1 MKKVFKIIGIVLLV
15 LIIGLIAAPFLFRGQ
30 LEELLK
36 KSINEN
42 LNATVAWEDFDLTLF
57 SSFPDAAVQVQN
69 FSVVNNAPFAGDT
82 LASGA
87 TLQLDMGVMQ
97 LFKTSSG
104 KPIQIDAIR
113 LDEGFVNIKVD
124 SLGNANYDIAKES
137 PATSA
142 TQDTLADNSGGFSF
156 DVQHYELNNSRINYL
171 DESTQTFLRLAEVN
185 HEGDGD
191 FSAAVSNLNTT
202 TTALA
207 SFDFDGVNYL
217 NANKIALDA
226 VIEMNLEE
234 QRYTFK
240 ENEALINQLPLVFKG
255 FIQVNENN
263 NELDLAFETPSS
275 DFKNFLGVIPEVYAK
290 NLDGVTT
297 TGDFKV
303 NGRINGVV
311 DETHIPM
318 LDIAI
323 QSNNA
328 SFKYPDLPKSV
339 NDIII
344 DAQIMNETGN
354 VDDTYLRLGNLNF
367 RIDQDVFN
375 AKGRIDRLT
384 TNPLVDLALK
394 GKLNLANL
402 EKAYPLELD
411 QDINGLLTV
420 DMTANFDMESVEKE
434 RYQNIK
440 SSGTASLKDFKY
452 VSPELP
458 NALNMAS
465 ANVTFNPG
473 TITLNN
479 LDAQT
484 GQTDISAKGSIEN
497 LIPFV
502 LSKEDLK
509 GRFTVNSKVINLA
522 DFSVVE
528 EESTAATSA
537 EKSASTSATASGDTA
552 IKIPSFLD
560 ATLDFKAGKV
570 IYDNITLSNV
580 SGNVTVQ
587 NETASL
593 NNIRSDIFGG
603 AIGLNGNVSTK
614 SATPTF
620 EMALDLKSVDI
631 SQSFEGLEMLQQLT
645 PIAKALQ
652 GALNTNIQLK
662 GNLTDDLTPVLSSLA
677 GNALA
682 QLLTVEVK
690 PEKMKLISALDDKL
704 DFINLQNLDLSNLK
718 TQLSFD
724 NGLVTVKPFDFNIK
738 GINVGVSG
746 THSLENTMNYT
757 LNLKVPGSYLGSK
770 VGNTLASLSNADLE
784 SYTVDLPVTLSGNF
798 TSPQVSLNTQQAVT
812 NLTQQIVATQK
823 DKLKQQGED
832 KVKQALSGL
841 LGGTKTTTDSTA
853 VKTGKDSVSTTTKTT
868 TEKVVKD
875 VLGGLFGKKKAT
887 QDTTKTNN

>member
-1 MKKVFKIIGIVLLV
+1 MKKIFKIIGIVLLV
-15 LIIGLIAAPFLFRGQ
+15 LIVGLIAAPFLFRGP
-30 LEELLK
+30 LEDLLK
-36 KSINEN
+36 RSINEN
-42 LNATVAWEDFDLTLF
+42 INATVAWEDFDLTLF
-57 SSFPDAAVQVQN
+57 SSFPDAAVKVNN
-69 FSVVNNAPFAGDT
+69 FTVVNNAPFAGDT

-87 TLQLDMGVMQ
+87 VLQLDMGVMQ

-104 KPIQIDAIR
+104 EPIAIDAIR
-113 LDEGFVNIKVD
+113 LDDAYVNIKVD
-124 SLGNANYDIAKES
+124 SLGNANYDIAKEN
-137 PATSA
+137 PNATA
-142 TQDTLADNSGGFSF
+142 TTDTLADSSGGFSF
-156 DVQHYELNNSRINYL
+156 AVQHYELNNSRINYL
-171 DESTQTFLRLAEVN
+171 DESTQTFLRLSEVN

-191 FSAAVSNLNTT
+191 FSAAISNLNTKT
-202 TTALA
+202 EALA
-207 SFDFDGVNYL
+207 SFDLDGVNYL
-217 NANKIALDA
+217 NNNKLSLDA

-240 ENEALINQLPLVFKG
+240 ENEALVNQLPLVFEG
-255 FIQVNENN
+255 FVQINEAN
-263 NELDLAFETPSS
+263 NELDLSFETPTS

-303 NGRINGVV
+303 MGSIKGIV

-323 QSNNA
+323 NSNNA
-328 SFKYPDLPKSV
+328 SFKYPELPKSV
-339 NDIII
+339 EDIII
-344 DAQIMNETGN
+344 DAQIVNETGN

-384 TNPLVDLALK
+384 TNPLIDLALK

-402 EKAYPLELD
+402 EQAYPLELD
-411 QDINGLLTV
+411 QDINGLLSV
-420 DMTANFDMESVEKE
+420 DMTANFDMESVEQE

-458 NALNMAS
+458 NALNMAQ

-473 TITLNN
+473 TITLNT
-479 LDAQT
+479 LEAQT

-509 GRFTVNSKVINLA
+509 GRFTVNSNLINLA

-528 EESTAATSA
+528 DATVTQDEETATTSA
-537 EKSASTSATASGDTA
+537 SSSGNAA

-560 ATLDFKAGKV
+560 AALDFSAGKV

-580 SGNVTVQ
+580 KGNVTVQ

-593 NNIRSDIFGG
+593 NNISSDIFGG

-614 SATPTF
+614 NTTPTF
-620 EMALDLKSVDI
+620 EMALDLSSVDI
-631 SQSFEGLEMLQQLT
+631 SESFNGLEMLQQLT

-652 GALNTNIQLK
+652 GKLNTNIQLK

-682 QLLTVEVK
+682 QLLTAEVN
-690 PEKMKLISALDDKL
+690 PQQMKLLSALDSKL
-704 DFINLQNLDLSNLK
+704 DFIDLQNLDLSNLK

-746 THSLENTMNYT
+746 THSLENSMNYT

-770 VGNTLASLSNADLE
+770 VGSTLANLSNADLE
-784 SYTVDLPVTLSGNF
+784 KYTVDLPINLTGDF
-798 TSPQVSLNTQQAVT
+798 TNPQVSLNTQQAVT

-832 KVKQALSGL
+832 KVRDVLGGL
-841 LGGTKTTTDSTA
+841 LGGDKTTTDSTA
-853 VKTGKDSVSTTTKTT
+853 TQTAKDSTSTTNQST

-875 VLGGLFGKKKAT
+875 VLGGLFGKKKAA
-887 QDTTKTNN
+887 DTTKTNN

>member
-1 MKKVFKIIGIVLLV
+1 MKKIFKIIGIVLLV

-30 LEELLK
+30 LEDLLK
-36 KSINEN
+36 RSINEN
-42 LNATVAWEDFDLTLF
+42 INATVAWEDFDLTLF
-57 SSFPDAAVQVQN
+57 SSFPDAAVKVNN

-87 TLQLDMGVMQ
+87 VLQLDMGVMQ

-104 KPIQIDAIR
+104 EPIAIDAIR
-113 LDEGFVNIKVD
+113 LADAYVNIKVD
-124 SLGNANYDIAKES
+124 SLGNANYDIAKEN
-137 PATSA
+137 PNAIATV
-142 TQDTLADNSGGFSF
+142 DTLADSSGGFSF
-156 DVQHYELNNSRINYL
+156 AVQHYELNNSRINYL
-171 DESTQTFLRLAEVN
+171 DESTQTFLRLSEVN

-191 FSAAVSNLNTT
+191 FSAAISSLNTKT
-202 TTALA
+202 EALA
-207 SFDFDGVNYL
+207 SFDLDGVNYL
-217 NANKIALDA
+217 NNNKLSLDA

-240 ENEALINQLPLVFKG
+240 ENEALVNQLPLVFEG
-255 FIQVNENN
+255 FVQINEAN
-263 NELDLAFETPSS
+263 NELDLSFETPTS

-303 NGRINGVV
+303 MGSIKGIV

-323 QSNNA
+323 NSNNA
-328 SFKYPDLPKSV
+328 SFKYPELPKSV
-339 NDIII
+339 EDIII
-344 DAQIMNETGN
+344 DAQIVNETGN

-402 EKAYPLELD
+402 EQAYPLELD
-411 QDINGLLTV
+411 QDINGLLSV
-420 DMTANFDMESVEKE
+420 DMTANFDMESVEQE

-458 NALNMAS
+458 NALNMAQ

-473 TITLNN
+473 TITLNT
-479 LDAQT
+479 LEAQT

-509 GRFTVNSKVINLA
+509 GRFTVNSNLINLA

-528 EESTAATSA
+528 DATVTQDEETATTSA
-537 EKSASTSATASGDTA
+537 SSSGNAA

-560 ATLDFKAGKV
+560 AALDFSAGKV

-580 SGNVTVQ
+580 KGNVTVQ

-593 NNIRSDIFGG
+593 NNISSDIFGG

-614 SATPTF
+614 NTTPTF
-620 EMALDLKSVDI
+620 EMALDLSSVDI
-631 SQSFEGLEMLQQLT
+631 SESFNGLEMLQQLT

-652 GALNTNIQLK
+652 GKLNTNIQLK

-682 QLLTVEVK
+682 QLLTAEVN
-690 PEKMKLISALDDKL
+690 PQQMKLLSALDSKL
-704 DFINLQNLDLSNLK
+704 DFIDLQNLDLSNLK

-746 THSLENTMNYT
+746 THSLENSMNYT

-770 VGNTLASLSNADLE
+770 VGSTLANLSNADLE
-784 SYTVDLPVTLSGNF
+784 KYTVDLPINLTGDF
-798 TSPQVSLNTQQAVT
+798 TNPQVSLNTQQAVT

-832 KVKQALSGL
+832 KVRDVLGGL
-841 LGGTKTTTDSTA
+841 LGGNKTTTDSTA
-853 VKTGKDSVSTTTKTT
+853 TQTAKDSTSTTNQST

-875 VLGGLFGKKKAT
+875 VLGGLFGKKKAA
-887 QDTTKTNN
+887 DTTKTNN

>member
-1 MKKVFKIIGIVLLV
+1 MKKIFKIIGIVLLV
-15 LIIGLIAAPFLFRGQ
+15 LIVGLIAAPFLFRGP
-30 LEELLK
+30 LEDLLK
-36 KSINEN
+36 RSINEN
-42 LNATVAWEDFDLTLF
+42 INATVAWEDFDLTLF
-57 SSFPDAAVQVQN
+57 SSFPDAAVKVNN
-69 FSVVNNAPFAGDT
+69 FTVVNNAPFAGDT

-87 TLQLDMGVMQ
+87 VLQLDMGVMQ

-104 KPIQIDAIR
+104 EPIAIDAIR
-113 LDEGFVNIKVD
+113 LDDAYVNIKVD
-124 SLGNANYDIAKES
+124 SLGNANYDIAKEN
-137 PATSA
+137 PNATA
-142 TQDTLADNSGGFSF
+142 TADTLADSSGGFRF
-156 DVQHYELNNSRINYL
+156 AVQHYELNNSRINYL
-171 DESTQTFLRLAEVN
+171 DESTQTFLRLSEVN

-191 FSAAVSNLNTT
+191 FSAAISNLNTKT
-202 TTALA
+202 EALA
-207 SFDFDGVNYL
+207 SFDLDGVNYL
-217 NANKIALDA
+217 NNNKLSLDA
-226 VIEMNLEE
+226 VIEMNLDE

-240 ENEALINQLPLVFKG
+240 ENEALVNQLPLVFEG
-255 FIQVNENN
+255 FVQINEAN
-263 NELDLAFETPSS
+263 NELDLSFETPTS

-303 NGRINGVV
+303 MGSIKGIV

-323 QSNNA
+323 NSNNA
-328 SFKYPDLPKSV
+328 SFKYPELPKSV
-339 NDIII
+339 EDIII
-344 DAQIMNETGN
+344 DAQIVNETGN

-402 EKAYPLELD
+402 EQAYPLELD

-420 DMTANFDMESVEKE
+420 DMTANFDMESVEQE

-458 NALNMAS
+458 NALNMAQ

-473 TITLNN
+473 TITLNT
-479 LDAQT
+479 LEAQT

-509 GRFTVNSKVINLA
+509 GRFTVNSNVINLA

-528 EESTAATSA
+528 DATVTQDEETATTSA
-537 EKSASTSATASGDTA
+537 SSSGNAA

-560 ATLDFKAGKV
+560 AALDFSAGKV

-580 SGNVTVQ
+580 KGNVTVQ

-593 NNIRSDIFGG
+593 NNISSDIFGG

-614 SATPTF
+614 NTTPTF
-620 EMALDLKSVDI
+620 EMALDLSSVDI
-631 SQSFEGLEMLQQLT
+631 SESFNGLEMLQQLT

-652 GALNTNIQLK
+652 GKLNTNIQLK

-682 QLLTVEVK
+682 QLLTAEVN
-690 PEKMKLISALDDKL
+690 PQQMKLLSALDSKL
-704 DFINLQNLDLSNLK
+704 DFIDLQNLDLSNLK

-746 THSLENTMNYT
+746 THSLENSMNYT

-770 VGNTLASLSNADLE
+770 VGSTLANLSNADLE
-784 SYTVDLPVTLSGNF
+784 KYTVDLPINLTGDF
-798 TSPQVSLNTQQAVT
+798 TNPQVSLNTQQAVT

-832 KVKQALSGL
+832 KVRDVLGGL
-841 LGGTKTTTDSTA
+841 LGGNKTTTDSTA
-853 VKTGKDSVSTTTKTT
+853 TQTAKDSTSRTNQST

-875 VLGGLFGKKKAT
+875 VLGGLFGKKKAA
-887 QDTTKTNN
+887 DTTKTNN

>member
-1 MKKVFKIIGIVLLV
+1 MKKIFKIIGIVLLV

-30 LEELLK
+30 LEDLLK
-36 KSINEN
+36 RSINEN
-42 LNATVAWEDFDLTLF
+42 INATVAWEDFDLTLF
-57 SSFPDAAVQVQN
+57 SSFPDAAVKVNN

-87 TLQLDMGVMQ
+87 VLQLDMGVMQ

-104 KPIQIDAIR
+104 KPIAIDAIR
-113 LDEGFVNIKVD
+113 LDDAYVNIKVD
-124 SLGNANYDIAKES
+124 SLGNANYDIAKEN
-137 PATSA
+137 PNASA
-142 TQDTLADNSGGFSF
+142 TADTLADSSGGFSF
-156 DVQHYELNNSRINYL
+156 AVQHYELNNSRINYL
-171 DESTQTFLRLAEVN
+171 DESTQTFLRLSEVN

-191 FSAAVSNLNTT
+191 FSAAISNLNTKT
-202 TTALA
+202 EALA
-207 SFDFDGVNYL
+207 SFDLDGVNYL
-217 NANKIALDA
+217 NNNKLSLDA
-226 VIEMNLEE
+226 VIEMNLDE

-240 ENEALINQLPLVFKG
+240 ENEALVNQLPLVFEG
-255 FIQVNENN
+255 FVQINEAN
-263 NELDLAFETPSS
+263 NELDLSFETPTS

-303 NGRINGVV
+303 MGSIKGIV

-323 QSNNA
+323 NSNNA
-328 SFKYPDLPKSV
+328 SFKYPELPKSV
-339 NDIII
+339 EDIII
-344 DAQIMNETGN
+344 DAQIVNETGN

-402 EKAYPLELD
+402 EQAYPLELD
-411 QDINGLLTV
+411 QGINGLLTV
-420 DMTANFDMESVEKE
+420 DMTANFDMESVEQE

-458 NALNMAS
+458 NALNMAQ

-473 TITLNN
+473 TITLNT
-479 LDAQT
+479 LEAQT

-509 GRFTVNSKVINLA
+509 GRFTVNSNVINLA

-528 EESTAATSA
+528 DATVTQDEETATTSA
-537 EKSASTSATASGDTA
+537 SSSGNAA

-560 ATLDFKAGKV
+560 AALDFSAGKV

-580 SGNVTVQ
+580 KGNVTVQ

-593 NNIRSDIFGG
+593 NNISSDIFGG

-614 SATPTF
+614 NTTPTF
-620 EMALDLKSVDI
+620 EMALDLSSVDI
-631 SQSFEGLEMLQQLT
+631 SESFNGLEMLQQLT

-652 GALNTNIQLK
+652 GKLNTNIQLK

-682 QLLTVEVK
+682 QLLTAKVN
-690 PEKMKLISALDDKL
+690 PQQMKLLSALDSKL
-704 DFINLQNLDLSNLK
+704 DFIDLQNLDLSNLK

-746 THSLENTMNYT
+746 THSLENSMNYT

-770 VGNTLASLSNADLE
+770 VGSTLANLSNADLE
-784 SYTVDLPVTLSGNF
+784 KYTVDLPINLTGDF
-798 TSPQVSLNTQQAVT
+798 TNPQVSLNTQQAVT

-823 DKLKQQGED
+823 DMLKQEGED
-832 KVKQALSGL
+832 KVRDVLGGL
-841 LGGTKTTTDSTA
+841 LGGNKTTTDSTA
-853 VKTGKDSVSTTTKTT
+853 TQTAKDSTSTTNQST

-875 VLGGLFGKKKAT
+875 VLGGLFGKKKAA
-887 QDTTKTNN
+887 DTTKTNN

>member
-1 MKKVFKIIGIVLLV
+1 MKKIFKIIGIVLLV

-30 LEELLK
+30 LEDLLK
-36 KSINEN
+36 RSINEN
-42 LNATVAWEDFDLTLF
+42 INATVAWEDFDLTLF
-57 SSFPDAAVQVQN
+57 SSFPDAAVKVNN
-69 FSVVNNAPFAGDT
+69 FSVINNAPFAGDT

-87 TLQLDMGVMQ
+87 VLQLDMGVMQ

-104 KPIQIDAIR
+104 EPIAIDAIR
-113 LDEGFVNIKVD
+113 LDDAYVNIKVD
-124 SLGNANYDIAKES
+124 SLGNANYDIAKEN
-137 PATSA
+137 PNATA
-142 TQDTLADNSGGFSF
+142 TTDTLADSSGGFSF
-156 DVQHYELNNSRINYL
+156 AVQHYELNNSRINYL
-171 DESTQTFLRLAEVN
+171 DESTQTFLRLSEVN

-191 FSAAVSNLNTT
+191 FSAAISNLNTKT
-202 TTALA
+202 EALA
-207 SFDFDGVNYL
+207 SFDLDGVNYL
-217 NANKIALDA
+217 NNNKLSLDA

-240 ENEALINQLPLVFKG
+240 ENEALVNQLPLVFEG
-255 FIQVNENN
+255 FVQINEAN
-263 NELDLAFETPSS
+263 NELDLSFETPTS

-303 NGRINGVV
+303 MGSIKGIV

-323 QSNNA
+323 NSNNA
-328 SFKYPDLPKSV
+328 SFKYPELPKSV
-339 NDIII
+339 EDIII
-344 DAQIMNETGN
+344 DAQIVNETGN

-384 TNPLVDLALK
+384 TNPLIDLALK

-402 EKAYPLELD
+402 EQAYPLELD

-420 DMTANFDMESVEKE
+420 DMTANFDMESVEQE

-440 SSGTASLKDFKY
+440 SSGTAGLKDFKY

-458 NALNMAS
+458 NALNMAQ

-473 TITLNN
+473 TITLNT
-479 LDAQT
+479 LEAQT

-509 GRFTVNSKVINLA
+509 GRFTVNSNVINLA

-528 EESTAATSA
+528 DATGAQDEETATTSA
-537 EKSASTSATASGDTA
+537 SNSGNAA

-560 ATLDFKAGKV
+560 AALDFSAGKV

-580 SGNVTVQ
+580 KGNVTVQ

-614 SATPTF
+614 NSTPTF
-620 EMALDLKSVDI
+620 EMVLDLSSVDI
-631 SQSFEGLEMLQQLT
+631 SESFNGLEMLQQLT

-652 GALNTNIQLK
+652 GKLNTNIQLK

-682 QLLTVEVK
+682 QLLTAEVN
-690 PEKMKLISALDDKL
+690 PQQMKLLSALDSKL
-704 DFINLQNLDLSNLK
+704 DFIDLQNLDLSNLK

-746 THSLENTMNYT
+746 THSLENSMNYT

-770 VGNTLASLSNADLE
+770 VGSTLANLSNADLE
-784 SYTVDLPVTLSGNF
+784 KYTADLPINLTGDF
-798 TSPQVSLNTQQAVT
+798 TNPEVSLNTQQAVT

-832 KVKQALSGL
+832 KVRDVLGGL
-841 LGGTKTTTDSTA
+841 LGGDKTTTDSTA
-853 VKTGKDSVSTTTKTT
+853 TQTAKDSTSTTNQST

-875 VLGGLFGKKKAT
+875 VLGGLFGKKKAA
-887 QDTTKTNN
+887 DTTKTNN

>member
-1 MKKVFKIIGIVLLV
+1 MKKIFKIIGIVLLV
-15 LIIGLIAAPFLFRGQ
+15 LIVGLIAAPFLFRGP
-30 LEELLK
+30 LEDLLK
-36 KSINEN
+36 RSINEN
-42 LNATVAWEDFDLTLF
+42 INATVAWEDFDLTLF
-57 SSFPDAAVQVQN
+57 SSFPDAAVKVNN
-69 FSVVNNAPFAGDT
+69 FTVVNNAPFAGDT

-87 TLQLDMGVMQ
+87 VLQLDMGVMQ

-104 KPIQIDAIR
+104 EPIAIDAIR
-113 LDEGFVNIKVD
+113 LDDAYVNIKVD
-124 SLGNANYDIAKES
+124 SLGNANYDIAKEN
-137 PATSA
+137 PNATA
-142 TQDTLADNSGGFSF
+142 TADTLADSSGGFRF
-156 DVQHYELNNSRINYL
+156 AVQHYELNNSRINYL
-171 DESTQTFLRLAEVN
+171 DESTQTFLRLSEVN

-191 FSAAVSNLNTT
+191 FSAAISNLNTKT
-202 TTALA
+202 EALA
-207 SFDFDGVNYL
+207 SFDLDGVNYL
-217 NANKIALDA
+217 NNNKLSLDA
-226 VIEMNLEE
+226 VIEMNLDE

-240 ENEALINQLPLVFKG
+240 ENEALVNQLPLVFEG
-255 FIQVNENN
+255 FVQINEAN
-263 NELDLAFETPSS
+263 NELDLSFETPTS

-303 NGRINGVV
+303 MGSIKGIV

-323 QSNNA
+323 NSNNA
-328 SFKYPDLPKSV
+328 SFKYPELPKSV
-339 NDIII
+339 EDIII
-344 DAQIMNETGN
+344 DAQIVNETGN

-402 EKAYPLELD
+402 EQAYPLELD
-411 QDINGLLTV
+411 QDINGLLSV
-420 DMTANFDMESVEKE
+420 DMTANFDMESVEQE

-458 NALNMAS
+458 NALNMAQ

-473 TITLNN
+473 TITLNT
-479 LDAQT
+479 LEAQT

-509 GRFTVNSKVINLA
+509 GRFTVNSNLINLA

-528 EESTAATSA
+528 DATVTQDEETATTSA
-537 EKSASTSATASGDTA
+537 SSSGNAA

-560 ATLDFKAGKV
+560 AALDFSAGKV

-580 SGNVTVQ
+580 KGNVTVQ

-593 NNIRSDIFGG
+593 NNISSDIFGG

-614 SATPTF
+614 NTTPTF
-620 EMALDLKSVDI
+620 EMALDLSSVDI
-631 SQSFEGLEMLQQLT
+631 SESFNGLEMLQQLT

-652 GALNTNIQLK
+652 GKLNTNIQLK

-682 QLLTVEVK
+682 QLLTAEVN
-690 PEKMKLISALDDKL
+690 PQQMKLLSALDSKL
-704 DFINLQNLDLSNLK
+704 DFIDLQNLDLSNLK

-746 THSLENTMNYT
+746 THSLENSMNYT

-770 VGNTLASLSNADLE
+770 IGSTLANLSNADLE
-784 SYTVDLPVTLSGNF
+784 KYTVDLPINLTGDF
-798 TSPQVSLNTQQAVT
+798 TNPQVSLNTQQAVS

-832 KVKQALSGL
+832 KVRDVLGGL
-841 LGGTKTTTDSTA
+841 LGGNKTTTDSTA
-853 VKTGKDSVSTTTKTT
+853 TQTAKDSTSTTNQST

-875 VLGGLFGKKKAT
+875 VLGGLFGKKKAA
-887 QDTTKTNN
+887 DTTKTNN

>member
-1 MKKVFKIIGIVLLV
+1 MKKIFKIIGIVLLV

-30 LEELLK
+30 LEDLLK
-36 KSINEN
+36 RSINEN
-42 LNATVAWEDFDLTLF
+42 INATVAWEDFDLTLF
-57 SSFPDAAVQVQN
+57 SSFPNAAVKLSN

-87 TLQLDMGVMQ
+87 VLQLDMGVMQ

-104 KPIQIDAIR
+104 EPIAIDAIR
-113 LDEGFVNIKVD
+113 LDEAYVNIKVD
-124 SLGNANYDIAKES
+124 SLGNANYDIAKEN
-137 PATSA
+137 PNATA
-142 TQDTLADNSGGFSF
+142 TADTLADSSGGFSF
-156 DVQHYELNNSRINYL
+156 AVQHYELNNSRINYL
-171 DESTQTFLRLAEVN
+171 DESTQTFLRLSEVN

-191 FSAAVSNLNTT
+191 FSAAISNLNTKT
-202 TTALA
+202 EALA
-207 SFDFDGVNYL
+207 SFDLDGVNYL
-217 NANKIALDA
+217 NNNKLSLDA
-226 VIEMNLEE
+226 VIEMNLDE

-240 ENEALINQLPLVFKG
+240 ENEALVNQLPLVFEG
-255 FIQVNENN
+255 FVQINEAN
-263 NELDLAFETPSS
+263 NELDLSFETPTS

-303 NGRINGVV
+303 MGSIKGIV

-323 QSNNA
+323 SSNNA
-328 SFKYPDLPKSV
+328 SFKYPELPKSV
-339 NDIII
+339 EDIII
-344 DAQIMNETGN
+344 DAQIVNETGN

-402 EKAYPLELD
+402 EQAYPLELD

-420 DMTANFDMESVEKE
+420 DMTANFDMESVEQE

-458 NALNMAS
+458 NALNMAQ

-473 TITLNN
+473 TITLNT
-479 LDAQT
+479 LEAQT

-509 GRFTVNSKVINLA
+509 GRFTVNSNVINLA

-528 EESTAATSA
+528 DAAGTQDEETATTSA
-537 EKSASTSATASGDTA
+537 SNAGNAA

-560 ATLDFKAGKV
+560 AALDFSAGKV

-580 SGNVTVQ
+580 KGNVTVQ

-614 SATPTF
+614 NTTPTF
-620 EMALDLKSVDI
+620 EMALDLSSVDI
-631 SQSFEGLEMLQQLT
+631 SESFNGLEMLQQLT
-645 PIAKALQ
+645 PIAKAIQ
-652 GALNTNIQLK
+652 GKLNTNIQLK

-682 QLLTVEVK
+682 QLLTAEVN
-690 PEKMKLISALDDKL
+690 PQQMKLLSALDSKL
-704 DFINLQNLDLSNLK
+704 DFIDLQNLDLSNLK

-746 THSLENTMNYT
+746 THSLENSMNYT

-770 VGNTLASLSNADLE
+770 IGSTLANLSNADLE
-784 SYTVDLPVTLSGNF
+784 KYTVDLPINLTGDF
-798 TSPQVSLNTQQAVT
+798 TNPQVSLNTQQAVS

-832 KVKQALSGL
+832 KVRDVLGGL
-841 LGGTKTTTDSTA
+841 LGGNKTTTDSTA
-853 VKTGKDSVSTTTKTT
+853 TQTAKDSTSTTNQST

-875 VLGGLFGKKKAT
+875 VLGGLFGKKKAA
-887 QDTTKTNN
+887 DTTKTNN

>member
-1 MKKVFKIIGIVLLV
+1 MKKIFKIIGIVLLV
-15 LIIGLIAAPFLFRGQ
+15 LIVGLIAAPFLFRGP
-30 LEELLK
+30 LEDLLK
-36 KSINEN
+36 RSINEN
-42 LNATVAWEDFDLTLF
+42 INATVAWEDFDLTLF
-57 SSFPDAAVQVQN
+57 SSFPDAAVKVNN
-69 FSVVNNAPFAGDT
+69 FTVVNNAPFAGDT

-87 TLQLDMGVMQ
+87 VLQLDMGVMQ

-104 KPIQIDAIR
+104 EPIAIDAIR
-113 LDEGFVNIKVD
+113 LDDAYVNIKVD
-124 SLGNANYDIAKES
+124 SLGNANYDIAKEN
-137 PATSA
+137 PNASA
-142 TQDTLADNSGGFSF
+142 TADTLADSSGGFSF
-156 DVQHYELNNSRINYL
+156 AVQHYELNNSRINYL
-171 DESTQTFLRLAEVN
+171 DESTQTFLRLSEVN

-191 FSAAVSNLNTT
+191 FSAAISNLNTKT
-202 TTALA
+202 EALA
-207 SFDFDGVNYL
+207 SFDLDGVNYL
-217 NANKIALDA
+217 NNNKLSLDA
-226 VIEMNLEE
+226 VIEMNLDE

-240 ENEALINQLPLVFKG
+240 ENEALVNQLPLVFEG
-255 FIQVNENN
+255 FVQINEAN
-263 NELDLAFETPSS
+263 NELDLSFETPTS

-303 NGRINGVV
+303 MGSIKGIV

-323 QSNNA
+323 NSNNA
-328 SFKYPDLPKSV
+328 SFKYPELPKSV
-339 NDIII
+339 EDIII
-344 DAQIMNETGN
+344 DAQIVNETGN

-394 GKLNLANL
+394 GKLNLAKL
-402 EKAYPLELD
+402 EQAYPLELD

-420 DMTANFDMESVEKE
+420 DMTANFDMESVEQE

-458 NALNMAS
+458 NALNMAQ

-473 TITLNN
+473 TITLNT
-479 LDAQT
+479 LEAQT

-509 GRFTVNSKVINLA
+509 GRFTVNSNLINLA

-528 EESTAATSA
+528 DATVTQDEETATTSA
-537 EKSASTSATASGDTA
+537 SSSGNAA

-560 ATLDFKAGKV
+560 AALDFSAGKV

-580 SGNVTVQ
+580 KGNVTVQ

-593 NNIRSDIFGG
+593 NNISSDIFGG

-614 SATPTF
+614 NTTPTF
-620 EMALDLKSVDI
+620 EMALDLSSVDI
-631 SQSFEGLEMLQQLT
+631 SESFNGLEMLQQLT

-652 GALNTNIQLK
+652 GKLNTNIQLK

-682 QLLTVEVK
+682 QLLTAEVN
-690 PEKMKLISALDDKL
+690 PQQMKLLSALDSKL
-704 DFINLQNLDLSNLK
+704 DFIDLQNLDLSNLK

-746 THSLENTMNYT
+746 THSLENSMNYT

-770 VGNTLASLSNADLE
+770 VGSTLANLSNADLE
-784 SYTVDLPVTLSGNF
+784 KYTVDLPINLTGDF
-798 TSPQVSLNTQQAVT
+798 TNPQVSLNTQQAVT

-832 KVKQALSGL
+832 KVRDVLGGL
-841 LGGTKTTTDSTA
+841 LGGNKTTTDSTA
-853 VKTGKDSVSTTTKTT
+853 TQTAKDSTSTTNQST

-875 VLGGLFGKKKAT
+875 VLGGLFGKKKAA
-887 QDTTKTNN
+887 DTTKTNN

>member
-1 MKKVFKIIGIVLLV
+1 MKKIFKIIGIVLLV
-15 LIIGLIAAPFLFRGQ
+15 LIVGLIAAPFLFRGP
-30 LEELLK
+30 LEDLLK
-36 KSINEN
+36 RSINEN
-42 LNATVAWEDFDLTLF
+42 INATVAWEDFDLTLF
-57 SSFPDAAVQVQN
+57 SSFPDAAVKVNN
-69 FSVVNNAPFAGDT
+69 FTVVNNAPFAGDT

-87 TLQLDMGVMQ
+87 VLQLDMGVMQ

-104 KPIQIDAIR
+104 EPIAIDAIR
-113 LDEGFVNIKVD
+113 LDDAYVNIKVD
-124 SLGNANYDIAKES
+124 SLGNANYDIAKEN
-137 PATSA
+137 PNATA
-142 TQDTLADNSGGFSF
+142 TADTLADSSGGFRF
-156 DVQHYELNNSRINYL
+156 AVQHYELNNSRINYL
-171 DESTQTFLRLAEVN
+171 DESTQTFLRLSEVN

-191 FSAAVSNLNTT
+191 FSAAISNLNTKT
-202 TTALA
+202 EALA
-207 SFDFDGVNYL
+207 SFDLDGVNYL
-217 NANKIALDA
+217 NNNKLSLDA
-226 VIEMNLEE
+226 VIEMNLDE

-240 ENEALINQLPLVFKG
+240 ENEALVNQLPLVFEG
-255 FIQVNENN
+255 FVQINEAN
-263 NELDLAFETPSS
+263 NELDLSFETPTS

-303 NGRINGVV
+303 MGSIKGIV

-323 QSNNA
+323 NSNNA
-328 SFKYPDLPKSV
+328 SFKYPELPKSV
-339 NDIII
+339 EDIII
-344 DAQIMNETGN
+344 DAQIVNETGN

-402 EKAYPLELD
+402 EQAYPLELD
-411 QDINGLLTV
+411 QDINGLLSV
-420 DMTANFDMESVEKE
+420 DMTANFDMESVEQE

-458 NALNMAS
+458 NALNMAQ

-473 TITLNN
+473 TITLNT
-479 LDAQT
+479 LEAQT

-509 GRFTVNSKVINLA
+509 GRFTVNSNLINLA

-528 EESTAATSA
+528 DATVTQDEETATTSA
-537 EKSASTSATASGDTA
+537 SSSGNAA

-560 ATLDFKAGKV
+560 AALDFSAGKV

-580 SGNVTVQ
+580 KGNVTVQ

-593 NNIRSDIFGG
+593 NNISSDIFGG

-614 SATPTF
+614 NTTPTF
-620 EMALDLKSVDI
+620 EMALDLSSVDI
-631 SQSFEGLEMLQQLT
+631 SESFNGLEMLQQLT

-652 GALNTNIQLK
+652 GKLNTNIQLK

-682 QLLTVEVK
+682 QLLTAEVN
-690 PEKMKLISALDDKL
+690 PQQMKLLSALDSKL
-704 DFINLQNLDLSNLK
+704 DFIDLQNLDLSNLK

-746 THSLENTMNYT
+746 THSLENSMNYT

-770 VGNTLASLSNADLE
+770 VGSTLANLSNADLE
-784 SYTVDLPVTLSGNF
+784 KYTVDLPINLTGDF
-798 TSPQVSLNTQQAVT
+798 TNPQVSLNTQQAVT

-832 KVKQALSGL
+832 KVRDVLGGL
-841 LGGTKTTTDSTA
+841 LGGNKTTTDSTA
-853 VKTGKDSVSTTTKTT
+853 TQTAKDSTSTTNQST

-875 VLGGLFGKKKAT
+875 VLGGLFGKKKAA
-887 QDTTKTNN
+887 DTTKTNN

>member
-1 MKKVFKIIGIVLLV
+1 MKKIFKIIGIVLLV

-30 LEELLK
+30 LEDLLK
-36 KSINEN
+36 RSINEN
-42 LNATVAWEDFDLTLF
+42 INATVAWEDFDLTLF
-57 SSFPDAAVQVQN
+57 SRFPDAAVKVNN

-87 TLQLDMGVMQ
+87 VLQLDMGVMQ

-104 KPIQIDAIR
+104 EPIAIDAIR
-113 LDEGFVNIKVD
+113 LADAYVNIKVD
-124 SLGNANYDIAKES
+124 SLGNANYDIAKEN
-137 PATSA
+137 PNAIATV
-142 TQDTLADNSGGFSF
+142 DTLADSSGGFSF
-156 DVQHYELNNSRINYL
+156 AVQHYELNNSRINYL
-171 DESTQTFLRLAEVN
+171 DESTQTFLRLSEVN

-191 FSAAVSNLNTT
+191 FSAAISNLNTKT
-202 TTALA
+202 EALA
-207 SFDFDGVNYL
+207 SFDLDGVNYL
-217 NANKIALDA
+217 NNNKLSLDA

-240 ENEALINQLPLVFKG
+240 ENEALVNQLPLVFEG
-255 FIQVNENN
+255 FVQINEAN
-263 NELDLAFETPSS
+263 NELDLSFETPTS

-303 NGRINGVV
+303 MGSIKGIV

-323 QSNNA
+323 NSNNA
-328 SFKYPDLPKSV
+328 SFKYPELPKSV
-339 NDIII
+339 EDIII
-344 DAQIMNETGN
+344 DAQIVNETGN

-394 GKLNLANL
+394 GKLNLAKL
-402 EKAYPLELD
+402 EQAYPLELD

-420 DMTANFDMESVEKE
+420 DMTANFDMESVEQE

-458 NALNMAS
+458 NALNMAQ

-473 TITLNN
+473 TITLNT
-479 LDAQT
+479 LEAQT

-509 GRFTVNSKVINLA
+509 GRFTVNSNVINLA

-528 EESTAATSA
+528 DATGAQDEETATTSA
-537 EKSASTSATASGDTA
+537 SSSGNAA

-560 ATLDFKAGKV
+560 AALDFSAGKV

-580 SGNVTVQ
+580 KGNVTVQ

-614 SATPTF
+614 NTTPTF
-620 EMALDLKSVDI
+620 EMALDLSSVDI
-631 SQSFEGLEMLQQLT
+631 SESFNGLEMLQQLT

-652 GALNTNIQLK
+652 GKLNTNIQLK

-682 QLLTVEVK
+682 QLLTAEVN
-690 PEKMKLISALDDKL
+690 PQQMKLLSALDSKL
-704 DFINLQNLDLSNLK
+704 DFIDLQNLDLSNLK

-746 THSLENTMNYT
+746 THSLENSMNYT

-770 VGNTLASLSNADLE
+770 VGSTLANLSNADLE
-784 SYTVDLPVTLSGNF
+784 KYTVDLPINLTGDF
-798 TSPQVSLNTQQAVT
+798 TNPQVSLNTQQAVT

-832 KVKQALSGL
+832 KVRDVLGGL
-841 LGGTKTTTDSTA
+841 LGGNKTTTDSTA
-853 VKTGKDSVSTTTKTT
+853 TQTAKDSTSRTNQST

-875 VLGGLFGKKKAT
+875 VLGGLFGKKKAA
-887 QDTTKTNN
+887 DTTKTNN

>member
-1 MKKVFKIIGIVLLV
+1 MKKIFKIIGIVLLV
-15 LIIGLIAAPFLFRGQ
+15 LIVGLIAAPFLFRGP
-30 LEELLK
+30 LEDLLK
-36 KSINEN
+36 RSINEN
-42 LNATVAWEDFDLTLF
+42 INATVAWEDFDLTLF
-57 SSFPDAAVQVQN
+57 SSFPDAAVKVNN
-69 FSVVNNAPFAGDT
+69 FTVVNNAPFAGDT

-87 TLQLDMGVMQ
+87 VLQLDMGVMQ

-104 KPIQIDAIR
+104 EPIAIDAIR
-113 LDEGFVNIKVD
+113 LDDAYVNIKVD
-124 SLGNANYDIAKES
+124 SLGNANYDIAKEN
-137 PATSA
+137 PNATA
-142 TQDTLADNSGGFSF
+142 TADTLADSSGGFRF
-156 DVQHYELNNSRINYL
+156 AVQHYELNNSRINYL
-171 DESTQTFLRLAEVN
+171 DESTQTFLRLSEVN

-191 FSAAVSNLNTT
+191 FSAAISNLNTKT
-202 TTALA
+202 EALA
-207 SFDFDGVNYL
+207 SFDLDGVNYL
-217 NANKIALDA
+217 NNNKLSLDA
-226 VIEMNLEE
+226 VIEMNLDE

-240 ENEALINQLPLVFKG
+240 ENEALVNQLPLVFEG
-255 FIQVNENN
+255 FVQINEAN
-263 NELDLAFETPSS
+263 NELDLSFETPTS

-303 NGRINGVV
+303 MGSIKGIV

-323 QSNNA
+323 NSNNA
-328 SFKYPDLPKSV
+328 SFKYPELPKSV
-339 NDIII
+339 EDIII
-344 DAQIMNETGN
+344 DAQIVNETGN

-402 EKAYPLELD
+402 EQAYPLELD

-420 DMTANFDMESVEKE
+420 DMTANFDMESVEQE

-458 NALNMAS
+458 NALNMAQ

-473 TITLNN
+473 TITLNT
-479 LDAQT
+479 LEAQT

-509 GRFTVNSKVINLA
+509 GRFTVNSNLINLA

-528 EESTAATSA
+528 DATVTQDEETATTSA
-537 EKSASTSATASGDTA
+537 SSSGNAA

-560 ATLDFKAGKV
+560 AALDFSAGKV

-580 SGNVTVQ
+580 KGNVTVQ

-593 NNIRSDIFGG
+593 NNISSDIFGG

-614 SATPTF
+614 NTTPTF
-620 EMALDLKSVDI
+620 EMALDLSSVDI
-631 SQSFEGLEMLQQLT
+631 SESFNGLEMLQQLT

-652 GALNTNIQLK
+652 GKLNTNIQLK

-682 QLLTVEVK
+682 QLLTAEVN
-690 PEKMKLISALDDKL
+690 PQQMKLLSALDSKL
-704 DFINLQNLDLSNLK
+704 DFIDLQNLDLSNLK

-746 THSLENTMNYT
+746 THSLENSMNYT

-770 VGNTLASLSNADLE
+770 VGSTLANLSNADLE
-784 SYTVDLPVTLSGNF
+784 KYTVDLPINLTGDF
-798 TSPQVSLNTQQAVT
+798 TNPQVSLNTQQAVT

-832 KVKQALSGL
+832 KVRDVLGGL
-841 LGGTKTTTDSTA
+841 LGGNKTTTDSTA
-853 VKTGKDSVSTTTKTT
+853 TQTAKDSTSRTNQST

-875 VLGGLFGKKKAT
+875 VLGGLFGKKKAA
-887 QDTTKTNN
+887 DTTKTNN

>member
-1 MKKVFKIIGIVLLV
+1 MKKIFKIIGIVLLV

-30 LEELLK
+30 LEDLLK
-36 KSINEN
+36 RSINEN
-42 LNATVAWEDFDLTLF
+42 INATVAWEDFDLTLF
-57 SSFPDAAVQVQN
+57 SRFPDAAVKVNN

-87 TLQLDMGVMQ
+87 VLQLDMGVMQ

-104 KPIQIDAIR
+104 EPIAIDAIR
-113 LDEGFVNIKVD
+113 LDDAYVNIKVD
-124 SLGNANYDIAKES
+124 SLGNANYDIAKEN
-137 PATSA
+137 PNASA
-142 TQDTLADNSGGFSF
+142 TADTLADSSGGFSF
-156 DVQHYELNNSRINYL
+156 AVQHYELNNSRINYL
-171 DESTQTFLRLAEVN
+171 DESTQTFLRLSEVN

-191 FSAAVSNLNTT
+191 FSAAISSLNTKT
-202 TTALA
+202 EALA
-207 SFDFDGVNYL
+207 SFDLDGVNYL
-217 NANKIALDA
+217 NNNKLSLDA
-226 VIEMNLEE
+226 VIEMNLDE

-240 ENEALINQLPLVFKG
+240 ENEALVNQLPLVFEG
-255 FIQVNENN
+255 FVQINEAN
-263 NELDLAFETPSS
+263 NELDLSFETPTS

-303 NGRINGVV
+303 VGNIKGIV

-323 QSNNA
+323 NSNNA
-328 SFKYPDLPKSV
+328 SFKYPELPKSV
-339 NDIII
+339 EDIII
-344 DAQIMNETGN
+344 DAQIVNETGN

-394 GKLNLANL
+394 GKLNLAKL
-402 EKAYPLELD
+402 EQAYPLELD

-420 DMTANFDMESVEKE
+420 DMTANFDMESVEQE

-452 VSPELP
+452 LSPELP
-458 NALNMAS
+458 NALNMAQ

-473 TITLNN
+473 TITLNA
-479 LDAQT
+479 LEAQT
-484 GQTDISAKGSIEN
+484 GQTDIFAKGSIEN

-509 GRFTVNSKVINLA
+509 GRFTVNSNVINLA

-528 EESTAATSA
+528 DATATQDEETATTSA
-537 EKSASTSATASGDTA
+537 SSSGNAA

-560 ATLDFKAGKV
+560 AALDFSAGKV

-580 SGNVTVQ
+580 KGNVTVQ

-614 SATPTF
+614 NTTPTF
-620 EMALDLKSVDI
+620 EMALDLSSVDI
-631 SQSFEGLEMLQQLT
+631 SESFNGLEMLQQLT

-652 GALNTNIQLK
+652 GKLNTNIQLK

-682 QLLTVEVK
+682 QLLTAEVN
-690 PEKMKLISALDDKL
+690 PQQMKLLSALDSKL
-704 DFINLQNLDLSNLK
+704 DFIDLQNLDLSNLK

-746 THSLENTMNYT
+746 THSLENSMNYT

-770 VGNTLASLSNADLE
+770 VGSTLANLSNADLE
-784 SYTVDLPVTLSGNF
+784 KYTVDLPINLTGDF
-798 TSPQVSLNTQQAVT
+798 TNPQVSLNTQQAVT

-832 KVKQALSGL
+832 KVRDVLGGL
-841 LGGTKTTTDSTA
+841 LGGNKTTTDSTA
-853 VKTGKDSVSTTTKTT
+853 TQTAKDSTSRTNQST

-875 VLGGLFGKKKAT
+875 VLGGLFGKKKAA
-887 QDTTKTNN
+887 DTTKTNN

>member
-1 MKKVFKIIGIVLLV
+1 MKKIFKIIGIVLLV
-15 LIIGLIAAPFLFRGQ
+15 LIVGLIAAPFLFRGP
-30 LEELLK
+30 LEDLLK
-36 KSINEN
+36 RSINEN
-42 LNATVAWEDFDLTLF
+42 INATVAWEDFDLTLF
-57 SSFPDAAVQVQN
+57 SSFPDAAVKVNN
-69 FSVVNNAPFAGDT
+69 FTVVNNAPFAGDT

-87 TLQLDMGVMQ
+87 VLQLDMGVMQ

-104 KPIQIDAIR
+104 EPIAIDAIR
-113 LDEGFVNIKVD
+113 LDDAYVNIKVD
-124 SLGNANYDIAKES
+124 SLGNANYDIAKEN
-137 PATSA
+137 PNASA
-142 TQDTLADNSGGFSF
+142 TADTLADSSGGFSF
-156 DVQHYELNNSRINYL
+156 AVQHYELNNSRINYL
-171 DESTQTFLRLAEVN
+171 DESTQTFLRLSEVN

-191 FSAAVSNLNTT
+191 FSAAISNLNTKT
-202 TTALA
+202 EALA
-207 SFDFDGVNYL
+207 SFDLDGVNYL
-217 NANKIALDA
+217 NNNKLSLDA

-240 ENEALINQLPLVFKG
+240 ENEALVNQLPLVFEG
-255 FIQVNENN
+255 FVQINEAN
-263 NELDLAFETPSS
+263 NELDLSFETPTS

-303 NGRINGVV
+303 MGSIKGIV

-323 QSNNA
+323 NSNNA
-328 SFKYPDLPKSV
+328 SFKYPELPKSV
-339 NDIII
+339 EDIII
-344 DAQIMNETGN
+344 DAQIVNETGN

-394 GKLNLANL
+394 GKLNLAKL
-402 EKAYPLELD
+402 EQAYPLELD

-420 DMTANFDMESVEKE
+420 DMTANFDMESVEQE

-458 NALNMAS
+458 NALNMAQ

-473 TITLNN
+473 TITLNT
-479 LDAQT
+479 LEAQT

-509 GRFTVNSKVINLA
+509 GRFTVNSNLINLA

-528 EESTAATSA
+528 DATVTQDEETATTSA
-537 EKSASTSATASGDTA
+537 SSSGNAA

-560 ATLDFKAGKV
+560 AALDFSAGKV

-580 SGNVTVQ
+580 KGNVTVQ

-593 NNIRSDIFGG
+593 NNISSDIFGG

-614 SATPTF
+614 NTTPTF
-620 EMALDLKSVDI
+620 EMALDLSSVDI
-631 SQSFEGLEMLQQLT
+631 SESFNGLEMLQQLT

-652 GALNTNIQLK
+652 GKLNTNIQLK

-682 QLLTVEVK
+682 QLLTAEVN
-690 PEKMKLISALDDKL
+690 PQQMKLLSALDSKL
-704 DFINLQNLDLSNLK
+704 DFIDLQNLDLSNLK

-746 THSLENTMNYT
+746 THSLENSMNYT

-770 VGNTLASLSNADLE
+770 VGSTLANLSNADLE
-784 SYTVDLPVTLSGNF
+784 KYTVDLPINLTGDF
-798 TSPQVSLNTQQAVT
+798 TNPQVSLNTQQAVT

-832 KVKQALSGL
+832 KVRDVLGGL
-841 LGGTKTTTDSTA
+841 LGGNKTTTDSTA
-853 VKTGKDSVSTTTKTT
+853 TQTAKDSTSTTNQST

-875 VLGGLFGKKKAT
+875 VLGGLFGKKKAA
-887 QDTTKTNN
+887 DTTKTNN

>member
-1 MKKVFKIIGIVLLV
+1 MKKIFKIIGIVLLV
-15 LIIGLIAAPFLFRGQ
+15 LIVGLIAAPFLFRGP
-30 LEELLK
+30 LEDLLK
-36 KSINEN
+36 RSINEN
-42 LNATVAWEDFDLTLF
+42 INATVAWEDFDLTLF
-57 SSFPDAAVQVQN
+57 SSFPDAAVKVNN
-69 FSVVNNAPFAGDT
+69 FTVVNNAPFAGDT

-87 TLQLDMGVMQ
+87 VLQLDMGVMQ

-104 KPIQIDAIR
+104 EPIAIDAIR
-113 LDEGFVNIKVD
+113 LDDAYVNIKVD
-124 SLGNANYDIAKES
+124 SLGNANYDIAKEN
-137 PATSA
+137 PNATA
-142 TQDTLADNSGGFSF
+142 TADTLADSSGGFRF
-156 DVQHYELNNSRINYL
+156 AVQHYELNNSRINYL
-171 DESTQTFLRLAEVN
+171 DESTQTFLRLSEVN

-191 FSAAVSNLNTT
+191 FSAAISNLNTKT
-202 TTALA
+202 EALA
-207 SFDFDGVNYL
+207 SFDLDGVNYL
-217 NANKIALDA
+217 NNNKLSLDA
-226 VIEMNLEE
+226 VIEMNLDE

-240 ENEALINQLPLVFKG
+240 ENEALVNQLPLVFEG
-255 FIQVNENN
+255 FVQINEAN
-263 NELDLAFETPSS
+263 NELDLSFETPTS

-303 NGRINGVV
+303 MGSIKGIV

-323 QSNNA
+323 SSNNA
-328 SFKYPDLPKSV
+328 SFKYPELPKSV
-339 NDIII
+339 EDIII
-344 DAQIMNETGN
+344 DAQIVNETGN

-402 EKAYPLELD
+402 EQAYPLELD

-420 DMTANFDMESVEKE
+420 DMTANFDMESVEQE

-458 NALNMAS
+458 NALNMAQ

-473 TITLNN
+473 TITLNT
-479 LDAQT
+479 LEAQT

-509 GRFTVNSKVINLA
+509 GRFTVNSNLINLA

-528 EESTAATSA
+528 DATVTQDEETATTSA
-537 EKSASTSATASGDTA
+537 SSSGNAA

-560 ATLDFKAGKV
+560 AALDFSAGKV

-580 SGNVTVQ
+580 KGNVTVQ

-593 NNIRSDIFGG
+593 NNISSDIFGG

-614 SATPTF
+614 NTTPTF
-620 EMALDLKSVDI
+620 EMALDLSSVDI
-631 SQSFEGLEMLQQLT
+631 SESFNGLEMLQQLT

-652 GALNTNIQLK
+652 GKLNTNIQLK

-682 QLLTVEVK
+682 QLLTAEVN
-690 PEKMKLISALDDKL
+690 PQQMKLLSALDSKL
-704 DFINLQNLDLSNLK
+704 DFIDLQNLDLSNLK

-746 THSLENTMNYT
+746 THSLENSMNYT

-770 VGNTLASLSNADLE
+770 VGSTLANLSNADLE
-784 SYTVDLPVTLSGNF
+784 KYTVDLPINLTGDF
-798 TSPQVSLNTQQAVT
+798 TNPQVSLNTQQAVT

-832 KVKQALSGL
+832 KVRDVLGGL
-841 LGGTKTTTDSTA
+841 LGGNKTTTDSTA
-853 VKTGKDSVSTTTKTT
+853 TQTAKDSTSTTNQST

-875 VLGGLFGKKKAT
+875 VLGGLFGKKKAA
-887 QDTTKTNN
+887 DTTKTNN

>member
-1 MKKVFKIIGIVLLV
+1 MKKIFKIIGIVLLV
-15 LIIGLIAAPFLFRGQ
+15 LIVGLIAAPFLFRGP
-30 LEELLK
+30 LEDLLK
-36 KSINEN
+36 RSINEN
-42 LNATVAWEDFDLTLF
+42 INATVAWEDFDLTLF
-57 SSFPDAAVQVQN
+57 SSFPDAAVKVNN
-69 FSVVNNAPFAGDT
+69 FTVVNNAPFAGDT

-87 TLQLDMGVMQ
+87 VLQLDMGVMQ

-104 KPIQIDAIR
+104 EPIAIDAIR
-113 LDEGFVNIKVD
+113 LDDAYVNIKVD
-124 SLGNANYDIAKES
+124 SLGNANYDIAKEN
-137 PATSA
+137 PNATA
-142 TQDTLADNSGGFSF
+142 TADTLADSSGGFRF
-156 DVQHYELNNSRINYL
+156 AVQHYELNNSRINYL
-171 DESTQTFLRLAEVN
+171 DESTQTFLRLSEVN

-191 FSAAVSNLNTT
+191 FSAAISNLNTKT
-202 TTALA
+202 EALA
-207 SFDFDGVNYL
+207 SFDLDGVNYL
-217 NANKIALDA
+217 NNNKLSLDA
-226 VIEMNLEE
+226 VIEMNLDE

-240 ENEALINQLPLVFKG
+240 ENEALVNQLPLVFEG
-255 FIQVNENN
+255 FVQINEAN
-263 NELDLAFETPSS
+263 NELDLSFETPTS

-303 NGRINGVV
+303 MGSIKGIV

-323 QSNNA
+323 NSNNA
-328 SFKYPDLPKSV
+328 SFKYPELPKSV
-339 NDIII
+339 EDIII
-344 DAQIMNETGN
+344 DAQIVNETGN

-402 EKAYPLELD
+402 EQAYPLELD
-411 QDINGLLTV
+411 QDINGLLSV
-420 DMTANFDMESVEKE
+420 DMTANFDMESVEQE

-440 SSGTASLKDFKY
+440 SSGAASLKDFKY

-458 NALNMAS
+458 NALNMAQ

-473 TITLNN
+473 TITLNT
-479 LDAQT
+479 LEAQT

-509 GRFTVNSKVINLA
+509 GRFTVNSNLINLA

-528 EESTAATSA
+528 DATVTQDEETATTSA
-537 EKSASTSATASGDTA
+537 SSSGNAA

-560 ATLDFKAGKV
+560 AALDFSAGKV

-580 SGNVTVQ
+580 KGNVTVQ

-593 NNIRSDIFGG
+593 NNISSDIFGG

-614 SATPTF
+614 NTTPTF
-620 EMALDLKSVDI
+620 EMALDLSSVDI
-631 SQSFEGLEMLQQLT
+631 SESFNGLEMLQQLT

-652 GALNTNIQLK
+652 GKLNTNIQLK

-682 QLLTVEVK
+682 QLLTAEVN
-690 PEKMKLISALDDKL
+690 PQQMKLLSALDSKL
-704 DFINLQNLDLSNLK
+704 DFIDLQNLDLSNLK

-746 THSLENTMNYT
+746 THSLENSMNYT

-770 VGNTLASLSNADLE
+770 VGSTLANLSNADLE
-784 SYTVDLPVTLSGNF
+784 KYTVDLPINLTGDF
-798 TSPQVSLNTQQAVT
+798 TNPQVSLNTQQAVT

-832 KVKQALSGL
+832 KVRDVLGGL
-841 LGGTKTTTDSTA
+841 LGGNKTTTDSTA
-853 VKTGKDSVSTTTKTT
+853 TQTAKDSTSTTNQST

-875 VLGGLFGKKKAT
+875 VLGGLFGKKKAA
-887 QDTTKTNN
+887 DTTKTNN

>member
-1 MKKVFKIIGIVLLV
+1 
-15 LIIGLIAAPFLFRGQ
+15 
-30 LEELLK
+30 
-36 KSINEN
+36 
-42 LNATVAWEDFDLTLF
+42 
-57 SSFPDAAVQVQN
+57 
-69 FSVVNNAPFAGDT
+69 
-82 LASGA
+82 
-87 TLQLDMGVMQ
+87 MQ

-104 KPIQIDAIR
+104 EPIAIDAIR
-113 LDEGFVNIKVD
+113 LDDAYVNIKVD
-124 SLGNANYDIAKES
+124 SLGNANYDIAKEN
-137 PATSA
+137 PNATA
-142 TQDTLADNSGGFSF
+142 TADTLADSSGGFRF
-156 DVQHYELNNSRINYL
+156 AVQHYELNNSRINYL
-171 DESTQTFLRLAEVN
+171 DESTQTFLRLSEVN

-191 FSAAVSNLNTT
+191 FSAAISNLNTKT
-202 TTALA
+202 EALA
-207 SFDFDGVNYL
+207 SFDLDGVNYL
-217 NANKIALDA
+217 NNNKLSLDA

-240 ENEALINQLPLVFKG
+240 ENEALVNQLPLVFEG
-255 FIQVNENN
+255 FVQINEAN
-263 NELDLAFETPSS
+263 NELDLSFETPTS

-303 NGRINGVV
+303 MGSIKGIV

-323 QSNNA
+323 NSNNA
-328 SFKYPDLPKSV
+328 SFKYPELPKSV
-339 NDIII
+339 EDIII
-344 DAQIMNETGN
+344 DAQIVNETGN

-384 TNPLVDLALK
+384 TNPLIDLALK

-402 EKAYPLELD
+402 EQAYPLELD

-420 DMTANFDMESVEKE
+420 DMTANFDMESVEQE

-458 NALNMAS
+458 NALNMAQ

-473 TITLNN
+473 TITLNT
-479 LDAQT
+479 LEAQT

-509 GRFTVNSKVINLA
+509 GRFTVNSNLINLA

-528 EESTAATSA
+528 DATVTQDEETATTSA
-537 EKSASTSATASGDTA
+537 SSSGNAA

-560 ATLDFKAGKV
+560 AALDFSAGKV

-580 SGNVTVQ
+580 KGNVTVQ

-593 NNIRSDIFGG
+593 NNISSDIFGG

-614 SATPTF
+614 NTTPTF
-620 EMALDLKSVDI
+620 EMALDLSSVDI
-631 SQSFEGLEMLQQLT
+631 SESFNGLEMLQQLT

-652 GALNTNIQLK
+652 GKLNTNIQLK

-682 QLLTVEVK
+682 QLLTAEVN
-690 PEKMKLISALDDKL
+690 PQQMKLLSALDSKL
-704 DFINLQNLDLSNLK
+704 DFIDLQNLDLSNLK

-746 THSLENTMNYT
+746 THSLENSMNYT

-770 VGNTLASLSNADLE
+770 VGSTLANLSNADLE
-784 SYTVDLPVTLSGNF
+784 KYTVDLPINLTGDF
-798 TSPQVSLNTQQAVT
+798 TNPQVSLNTQQAVT

-832 KVKQALSGL
+832 KVRDVLGGL
-841 LGGTKTTTDSTA
+841 LGGDKTTTDSTA
-853 VKTGKDSVSTTTKTT
+853 TQTAKDSTSTTNQST

-875 VLGGLFGKKKAT
+875 VLGGLFGKKKAA
-887 QDTTKTNN
+887 DTTKTNN

>member
-1 MKKVFKIIGIVLLV
+1 MKKIFKIIGIVLLV
-15 LIIGLIAAPFLFRGQ
+15 LIVGLIAAPFLFRGP
-30 LEELLK
+30 LEDLLK
-36 KSINEN
+36 RSINEN
-42 LNATVAWEDFDLTLF
+42 INATVAWEDFDLTLF
-57 SSFPDAAVQVQN
+57 SSFPDAAVKVNN
-69 FSVVNNAPFAGDT
+69 FTVVNNAPFAGDT

-87 TLQLDMGVMQ
+87 VLQLDMGVMQ

-104 KPIQIDAIR
+104 EPIAIDAIR
-113 LDEGFVNIKVD
+113 LDDAYVNIKVD
-124 SLGNANYDIAKES
+124 SLGNANYDIAKEN
-137 PATSA
+137 PNATA
-142 TQDTLADNSGGFSF
+142 TADTLADSSGGFRF
-156 DVQHYELNNSRINYL
+156 AVQHYELNNSRINYL
-171 DESTQTFLRLAEVN
+171 DESTQTFLRLSEVN

-191 FSAAVSNLNTT
+191 FSAAISNLNTKT
-202 TTALA
+202 EALA
-207 SFDFDGVNYL
+207 SFDLDGVNYL
-217 NANKIALDA
+217 NNNKLSLDA
-226 VIEMNLEE
+226 VIEMNLDE

-240 ENEALINQLPLVFKG
+240 ENEALVNQLPLVFEG
-255 FIQVNENN
+255 FVQINEAN
-263 NELDLAFETPSS
+263 NELDLSFETPTS

-303 NGRINGVV
+303 MGSIKGIV

-323 QSNNA
+323 NSNNA
-328 SFKYPDLPKSV
+328 SFKYPELPKSV
-339 NDIII
+339 EDIII
-344 DAQIMNETGN
+344 DAQIVNETGN

-402 EKAYPLELD
+402 EQAYPLELD
-411 QDINGLLTV
+411 QDINGLLSV
-420 DMTANFDMESVEKE
+420 DMTANFDMESVEQE

-458 NALNMAS
+458 NALNMAQ

-473 TITLNN
+473 TITLNT
-479 LDAQT
+479 LEAQT

-509 GRFTVNSKVINLA
+509 GRFTVNSNLINLA

-528 EESTAATSA
+528 DATATQDEETATTSA
-537 EKSASTSATASGDTA
+537 SSSGNAA

-560 ATLDFKAGKV
+560 AALDFSAGKV

-580 SGNVTVQ
+580 KGNVTVQ

-593 NNIRSDIFGG
+593 NNISSDIFGG

-614 SATPTF
+614 NTTPTF
-620 EMALDLKSVDI
+620 EMALDLSSVDI
-631 SQSFEGLEMLQQLT
+631 SESFNGLEMLQQLT

-652 GALNTNIQLK
+652 GKLNTNIQLK

-682 QLLTVEVK
+682 QLLTAEVN
-690 PEKMKLISALDDKL
+690 PQQMKLLSALDSKL
-704 DFINLQNLDLSNLK
+704 DFIDLQNLDLSNLK

-724 NGLVTVKPFDFNIK
+724 NGLVTVKPFDFNIE

-746 THSLENTMNYT
+746 THSLENSMNYT

-770 VGNTLASLSNADLE
+770 VGSTLANLSNADLE
-784 SYTVDLPVTLSGNF
+784 KYTVDLPINLTGDF
-798 TSPQVSLNTQQAVT
+798 TNPQVSLNTQQAVT

-832 KVKQALSGL
+832 KVRDVLGGL
-841 LGGTKTTTDSTA
+841 LGGNKTTTDSTA
-853 VKTGKDSVSTTTKTT
+853 TQTAKDSTSTTNQST

-875 VLGGLFGKKKAT
+875 VLGGLFGKKKAA
-887 QDTTKTNN
+887 DTTKTNN

>member
-1 MKKVFKIIGIVLLV
+1 MKKIFKIIGIVLLV

-30 LEELLK
+30 LEDLLK
-36 KSINEN
+36 RSINEN
-42 LNATVAWEDFDLTLF
+42 INATVAWEDFDLTLF
-57 SSFPDAAVQVQN
+57 SSFPDAAVKVNN
-69 FSVVNNAPFAGDT
+69 FSFVNNAPFAGDT

-87 TLQLDMGVMQ
+87 VLQLDMGVMQ

-104 KPIQIDAIR
+104 EPIAIDAIR
-113 LDEGFVNIKVD
+113 LDDAYVNIKVD
-124 SLGNANYDIAKES
+124 SLGNANYDIAKEN
-137 PATSA
+137 PNATA
-142 TQDTLADNSGGFSF
+142 TADTLADSSGGFRF
-156 DVQHYELNNSRINYL
+156 AVQHYELNNSRINYL
-171 DESTQTFLRLAEVN
+171 DESTQTFLRLSEVN

-191 FSAAVSNLNTT
+191 FSAAISSLNTKT
-202 TTALA
+202 EALA
-207 SFDFDGVNYL
+207 SFDLDGVNYL
-217 NANKIALDA
+217 NNNKLSLDA
-226 VIEMNLEE
+226 VIEMNLDE

-240 ENEALINQLPLVFKG
+240 ENEALVNQLPLVFEG
-255 FIQVNENN
+255 FVQINEAN
-263 NELDLAFETPSS
+263 NELDLSFETPTS

-303 NGRINGVV
+303 VGNIKGIV

-323 QSNNA
+323 NSNNA
-328 SFKYPDLPKSV
+328 SFKYPELPKSV
-339 NDIII
+339 EDIII
-344 DAQIMNETGN
+344 DAQIVNETGN

-367 RIDQDVFN
+367 RIDQDVLN

-394 GKLNLANL
+394 GKLNLAKL
-402 EKAYPLELD
+402 EQAYPLELD

-420 DMTANFDMESVEKE
+420 DMTANFDMESVEQE

-452 VSPELP
+452 LSPELP
-458 NALNMAS
+458 NALNMAQ

-473 TITLNN
+473 TITLNA
-479 LDAQT
+479 LEAQT
-484 GQTDISAKGSIEN
+484 GQTDIFAKGSIEN

-509 GRFTVNSKVINLA
+509 GRFTVNSNVINLA

-528 EESTAATSA
+528 DATATQDEETATTSA
-537 EKSASTSATASGDTA
+537 SSSGNAA

-560 ATLDFKAGKV
+560 AALDFSAGKV

-580 SGNVTVQ
+580 KGNVTVQ

-614 SATPTF
+614 NTTPTF
-620 EMALDLKSVDI
+620 EMALDLSSVDI
-631 SQSFEGLEMLQQLT
+631 SESFNGLEMLQQLT

-652 GALNTNIQLK
+652 GKLNTNIQLK

-682 QLLTVEVK
+682 QLLTAEVN
-690 PEKMKLISALDDKL
+690 PQQMKLLSALDSKL
-704 DFINLQNLDLSNLK
+704 DFIDLQNLDLSNLK

-746 THSLENTMNYT
+746 THSLENSMNYT

-770 VGNTLASLSNADLE
+770 VGSTLANLSNADLE
-784 SYTVDLPVTLSGNF
+784 KYTVDLPINLTGDF
-798 TSPQVSLNTQQAVT
+798 TNPQVSLNTQQAVT

-832 KVKQALSGL
+832 KVRDVLGGL
-841 LGGTKTTTDSTA
+841 LGGNKTTTDSTA
-853 VKTGKDSVSTTTKTT
+853 TQTAKDSTSTTNQST

-875 VLGGLFGKKKAT
+875 VLGGLFGKKKAA
-887 QDTTKTNN
+887 DTTKTNN

>member
-1 MKKVFKIIGIVLLV
+1 MKKIFKIIGIVLLV
-15 LIIGLIAAPFLFRGQ
+15 LIVGLIAAPFLFRGP
-30 LEELLK
+30 LEDLLK
-36 KSINEN
+36 RSINEN
-42 LNATVAWEDFDLTLF
+42 INATVAWEDFDLTLF
-57 SSFPDAAVQVQN
+57 SSFPDAAVKVNN
-69 FSVVNNAPFAGDT
+69 FTVVNNAPFAGDT

-87 TLQLDMGVMQ
+87 VLQLDMGVMQ

-104 KPIQIDAIR
+104 EPIAIDAIR
-113 LDEGFVNIKVD
+113 LDDAYVNIKVD
-124 SLGNANYDIAKES
+124 SLGNANYDIAKEN
-137 PATSA
+137 PNASA
-142 TQDTLADNSGGFSF
+142 TADTLADSSGGFSF
-156 DVQHYELNNSRINYL
+156 AVQHYELNNSRINYL
-171 DESTQTFLRLAEVN
+171 DESTQTFLRLSEVN

-191 FSAAVSNLNTT
+191 FSAAISSLNTKT
-202 TTALA
+202 EALA
-207 SFDFDGVNYL
+207 SFDLDGVNYL
-217 NANKIALDA
+217 NNNKLSLDA
-226 VIEMNLEE
+226 VIEMNLDE

-240 ENEALINQLPLVFKG
+240 ENEALVNQLPLVFEG
-255 FIQVNENN
+255 FVQINEAN
-263 NELDLAFETPSS
+263 NELDLSFETPTS

-303 NGRINGVV
+303 MGSIKGIV

-323 QSNNA
+323 NSNNA
-328 SFKYPDLPKSV
+328 SFKYPELPKSV
-339 NDIII
+339 EDIII
-344 DAQIMNETGN
+344 DAQIVNETGN

-394 GKLNLANL
+394 GKLNLAKL
-402 EKAYPLELD
+402 EQAYPLELD

-420 DMTANFDMESVEKE
+420 DMTANFDMESVEQE

-458 NALNMAS
+458 NALNMAQ

-473 TITLNN
+473 TITLNT
-479 LDAQT
+479 LEAQT

-509 GRFTVNSKVINLA
+509 GRFTVNSNLINLA

-528 EESTAATSA
+528 DATVTQDEETATTSA
-537 EKSASTSATASGDTA
+537 SSSGNAA

-560 ATLDFKAGKV
+560 AALDFSAGKV

-580 SGNVTVQ
+580 KGNVTVQ

-593 NNIRSDIFGG
+593 NNISSDIFGG

-614 SATPTF
+614 NTTPTF
-620 EMALDLKSVDI
+620 EMALDLSSVDI
-631 SQSFEGLEMLQQLT
+631 SESFNGLEMLQQLT

-652 GALNTNIQLK
+652 GKLNTNIQLK

-682 QLLTVEVK
+682 QLLTAEVN
-690 PEKMKLISALDDKL
+690 PQQMKLLSALDSKL
-704 DFINLQNLDLSNLK
+704 DFIDLQNLDLSNLK

-746 THSLENTMNYT
+746 THSLENSMNYT

-770 VGNTLASLSNADLE
+770 VGSTLANLSNADLE
-784 SYTVDLPVTLSGNF
+784 KYTVDLPINLTGDF
-798 TSPQVSLNTQQAVT
+798 TNPQVSLNTQQAVT

-832 KVKQALSGL
+832 KVRDVLGGL
-841 LGGTKTTTDSTA
+841 LGGNKTTTDSTA
-853 VKTGKDSVSTTTKTT
+853 TQTAKDSTSTTNQST

-875 VLGGLFGKKKAT
+875 VLGGLFGKKKAA
-887 QDTTKTNN
+887 DTTKTNN

>member
-1 MKKVFKIIGIVLLV
+1 MLV
-15 LIIGLIAAPFLFRGQ
+15 LIVGLIAAPFLFRGP
-30 LEELLK
+30 LEDLLK
-36 KSINEN
+36 RSINEN
-42 LNATVAWEDFDLTLF
+42 INATVAWEDFDLTLF
-57 SSFPDAAVQVQN
+57 SSFPDAAVKVNN
-69 FSVVNNAPFAGDT
+69 FTVVNNAPFAGDT

-87 TLQLDMGVMQ
+87 VLQLDMGVMQ

-104 KPIQIDAIR
+104 EPIAIDAIR
-113 LDEGFVNIKVD
+113 LDDAYVNIKVD
-124 SLGNANYDIAKES
+124 SLGNANYDIAKEN
-137 PATSA
+137 PNATA
-142 TQDTLADNSGGFSF
+142 TADTLADSSGGFRF
-156 DVQHYELNNSRINYL
+156 AVQHYELNNSRINYL
-171 DESTQTFLRLAEVN
+171 DESTQTFLRLSEVN

-191 FSAAVSNLNTT
+191 FSAAISNLNTKT
-202 TTALA
+202 EALA
-207 SFDFDGVNYL
+207 SFDLDGVNYL
-217 NANKIALDA
+217 NNNKLSLDA
-226 VIEMNLEE
+226 VIEMNLDE

-240 ENEALINQLPLVFKG
+240 ENEALVNQLPLVFEG
-255 FIQVNENN
+255 FVQINEAN
-263 NELDLAFETPSS
+263 NELDLSFETPTS

-303 NGRINGVV
+303 MGSIKGIV

-323 QSNNA
+323 NSNNA
-328 SFKYPDLPKSV
+328 SFKYPELPKSV
-339 NDIII
+339 EDIII
-344 DAQIMNETGN
+344 DAQIVNETGN

-402 EKAYPLELD
+402 EQAYPLELD
-411 QDINGLLTV
+411 QDINGLLSV
-420 DMTANFDMESVEKE
+420 DMTANFDMESVEQE

-458 NALNMAS
+458 NALNMAQ

-473 TITLNN
+473 TITLNT
-479 LDAQT
+479 LEAQT

-509 GRFTVNSKVINLA
+509 GRFTVNSNLINLA

-528 EESTAATSA
+528 DATVTQDEETATTSA
-537 EKSASTSATASGDTA
+537 SSSGNAA

-560 ATLDFKAGKV
+560 AALDFSAGKV

-580 SGNVTVQ
+580 KGNVTVQ

-593 NNIRSDIFGG
+593 NNISSDIFGG

-614 SATPTF
+614 NTTPTF
-620 EMALDLKSVDI
+620 EMALDLSSVDI
-631 SQSFEGLEMLQQLT
+631 SESFNGLEMLQQLT

-652 GALNTNIQLK
+652 GKLNTNIQLK

-682 QLLTVEVK
+682 QLLTAEVN
-690 PEKMKLISALDDKL
+690 PQQMKLLSALDSKL
-704 DFINLQNLDLSNLK
+704 DFIDLQNLDLSNLK

-746 THSLENTMNYT
+746 THSLENSMNYT

-770 VGNTLASLSNADLE
+770 VGSTLANLSNADLE
-784 SYTVDLPVTLSGNF
+784 KYTVDLPINLTGDF
-798 TSPQVSLNTQQAVT
+798 TNPQVSLNTQQAVT

-832 KVKQALSGL
+832 KVRDVLGGL
-841 LGGTKTTTDSTA
+841 LGGNKTTTDSTA
-853 VKTGKDSVSTTTKTT
+853 TQTAKDSTSTTNQST

-875 VLGGLFGKKKAT
+875 VLGGLFGKKKAA
-887 QDTTKTNN
+887 DTTKTNN

>member
-1 MKKVFKIIGIVLLV
+1 MKKIFKIIGIVLLV

-30 LEELLK
+30 LEDLLK
-36 KSINEN
+36 RSINEN
-42 LNATVAWEDFDLTLF
+42 INATVAWEDFDLTLF
-57 SSFPDAAVQVQN
+57 SRFPDAAVKVNN

-87 TLQLDMGVMQ
+87 VLQLDMGVMQ

-104 KPIQIDAIR
+104 EPIAIDAIR
-113 LDEGFVNIKVD
+113 LDDAYVNIKVD
-124 SLGNANYDIAKES
+124 SLGNANYDIAKEN
-137 PATSA
+137 PNASA
-142 TQDTLADNSGGFSF
+142 TADTLADSSGGFSF
-156 DVQHYELNNSRINYL
+156 AVQHYELNNSRINYL
-171 DESTQTFLRLAEVN
+171 DESTQTFLRLSEVN

-191 FSAAVSNLNTT
+191 FSAAISNLNTKT
-202 TTALA
+202 EALA
-207 SFDFDGVNYL
+207 SFDLDGVNYL
-217 NANKIALDA
+217 NNNKLSLDA

-240 ENEALINQLPLVFKG
+240 ENEALVNQLPLVFEG
-255 FIQVNENN
+255 FVQINEAN
-263 NELDLAFETPSS
+263 NELDLSFETPTS

-303 NGRINGVV
+303 MGSIKGIV

-323 QSNNA
+323 NSNNA
-328 SFKYPDLPKSV
+328 SFKYPELPKSV
-339 NDIII
+339 EDIII
-344 DAQIMNETGN
+344 DAQIVNETGN

-394 GKLNLANL
+394 GKLNLAKL
-402 EKAYPLELD
+402 EQAYPLELD

-420 DMTANFDMESVEKE
+420 DMTANFDMESVEQE

-458 NALNMAS
+458 NALNMAQ

-473 TITLNN
+473 TITLNT
-479 LDAQT
+479 LEAQT

-509 GRFTVNSKVINLA
+509 GRFTVNSNVINLA

-528 EESTAATSA
+528 DATGAQDEETATTSA
-537 EKSASTSATASGDTA
+537 SNSGNAA

-560 ATLDFKAGKV
+560 AALDFSAGKV

-580 SGNVTVQ
+580 KGNVTVQ

-614 SATPTF
+614 NTTPTF
-620 EMALDLKSVDI
+620 EMALDLSSVDI
-631 SQSFEGLEMLQQLT
+631 SESFNGLEMLQQLT

-652 GALNTNIQLK
+652 GKLNTNIQLK

-682 QLLTVEVK
+682 QLLTAEVN
-690 PEKMKLISALDDKL
+690 PQQMKLLSALDSKL
-704 DFINLQNLDLSNLK
+704 DFIDLQNLDLSNLK

-746 THSLENTMNYT
+746 THSLENSMNYT

-770 VGNTLASLSNADLE
+770 VGSTLANLSNADLE
-784 SYTVDLPVTLSGNF
+784 KYTVDLPINLTGDF
-798 TSPQVSLNTQQAVT
+798 TNPQVSLNTQQAVT

-832 KVKQALSGL
+832 KVRDVLGGL
-841 LGGTKTTTDSTA
+841 LGGNKTTTDSTA
-853 VKTGKDSVSTTTKTT
+853 TQTAKDSTSRTNEST

-875 VLGGLFGKKKAT
+875 VLGGLFGKKKAA
-887 QDTTKTNN
+887 DTTKTNN

>member
-1 MKKVFKIIGIVLLV
+1 MKKIFKIIGIVLLV

-30 LEELLK
+30 LEDLLK
-36 KSINEN
+36 RSINEN
-42 LNATVAWEDFDLTLF
+42 INATVAWEDFDLTLF
-57 SSFPDAAVQVQN
+57 SRFPDAAVKVNN

-87 TLQLDMGVMQ
+87 VLQLDMGVMQ

-104 KPIQIDAIR
+104 EPIAIDAIR
-113 LDEGFVNIKVD
+113 LDDAYVNIKVD
-124 SLGNANYDIAKES
+124 SLGNANYDIAKEN
-137 PATSA
+137 PNASA
-142 TQDTLADNSGGFSF
+142 TADTLADSSGGFSF
-156 DVQHYELNNSRINYL
+156 AVQHYELNNSRINYL
-171 DESTQTFLRLAEVN
+171 DESTQTFLRLSEVN

-191 FSAAVSNLNTT
+191 FSAAISNLNTKT
-202 TTALA
+202 EALA
-207 SFDFDGVNYL
+207 SFDLDGVNYL
-217 NANKIALDA
+217 NNNKLSLDA

-240 ENEALINQLPLVFKG
+240 ENEALVNQLPLVFEG
-255 FIQVNENN
+255 FVQINEAN
-263 NELDLAFETPSS
+263 NELDLSFETPTS

-303 NGRINGVV
+303 MGSIKGIV

-323 QSNNA
+323 NSNNA
-328 SFKYPDLPKSV
+328 SFKYPELPKSV
-339 NDIII
+339 EDIII
-344 DAQIMNETGN
+344 DAQIVNETGN

-394 GKLNLANL
+394 GKLNLAKL
-402 EKAYPLELD
+402 EQAYPLELD

-420 DMTANFDMESVEKE
+420 DMTANFDMESVEQE

-458 NALNMAS
+458 NALNMAQ

-473 TITLNN
+473 TITLNT
-479 LDAQT
+479 LEAQT

-509 GRFTVNSKVINLA
+509 GRFTVNSNVINLA

-528 EESTAATSA
+528 DATGAQDEETATTSA
-537 EKSASTSATASGDTA
+537 SNSGNAA

-560 ATLDFKAGKV
+560 AALDFSAGKV

-580 SGNVTVQ
+580 KGNVTVQ

-614 SATPTF
+614 NTTPTF
-620 EMALDLKSVDI
+620 EMALDLSSVDI
-631 SQSFEGLEMLQQLT
+631 SESFNGLEMLQQLT

-652 GALNTNIQLK
+652 GKLNTNIQLK

-682 QLLTVEVK
+682 QLLTAEVN
-690 PEKMKLISALDDKL
+690 PQQMKLLSALDSKL
-704 DFINLQNLDLSNLK
+704 DFIDLQNLDLSNLK

-746 THSLENTMNYT
+746 THSLENSMNYT

-770 VGNTLASLSNADLE
+770 VGSTLANLSNADLE
-784 SYTVDLPVTLSGNF
+784 KYTVDLPINLTGDF
-798 TSPQVSLNTQQAVT
+798 TNPQVSLNTQQAVT

-832 KVKQALSGL
+832 KVRDVLGGL
-841 LGGTKTTTDSTA
+841 LGGNKTTTDSTA
-853 VKTGKDSVSTTTKTT
+853 TQTAKDSTSRTNQST

-875 VLGGLFGKKKAT
+875 VLGGLFGKKKAA
-887 QDTTKTNN
+887 DTTKTNN